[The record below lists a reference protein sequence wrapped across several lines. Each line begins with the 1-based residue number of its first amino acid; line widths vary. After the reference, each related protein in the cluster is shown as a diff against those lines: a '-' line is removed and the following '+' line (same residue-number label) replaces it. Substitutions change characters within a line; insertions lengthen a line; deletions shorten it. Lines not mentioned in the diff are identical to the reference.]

1 MSKILFSL
9 LLILS
14 SFVEQHE
21 YYLSTSTLKWVP
33 DNKQIQLT
41 SRFFLD
47 DIEALMQAKKG
58 AKIVFLPD
66 SDPVAID
73 AFVKD
78 FYLTSLAIELDGQK
92 QEINYLGRE
101 YSDDLMIIYAEVLT
115 DTSEFSSIEITA
127 DFLVDFLAGQQNIFH
142 LSTPHKK
149 KSFLLSQTKT
159 AVNYPLQ

>member
-9 LLILS
+9 LFLLS

-21 YYLSTSTLKWVP
+21 YYLSTSTIKWVP
-33 DNKQIQLT
+33 ENKQIQLT

-58 AKIVFLPD
+58 TNIVFLPD

-78 FYLTSLAIELDGQK
+78 FYLKSLRIQLDGEK
-92 QEINYLGRE
+92 QNIHYLGRE
-101 YSDDLMIIYAEVLT
+101 YKDDLMIIYAEILT
-115 DTSEFSSIEITA
+115 DTVDFSSIEIKA
-127 DFLVDFLAGQQNIFH
+127 DFSLIFSRATKH
-142 LSTPHKK
+142 LSI
-149 KSFLLSQTKT
+149 
-159 AVNYPLQ
+159 